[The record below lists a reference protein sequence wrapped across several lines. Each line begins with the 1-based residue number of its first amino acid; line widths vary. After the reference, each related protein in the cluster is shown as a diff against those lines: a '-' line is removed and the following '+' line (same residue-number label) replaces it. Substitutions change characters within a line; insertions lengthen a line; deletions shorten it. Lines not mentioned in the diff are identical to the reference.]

1 MEWLKNTIVIWNYT
15 LPFTLLEFIL
25 RLVLPVIIVSIV
37 SVVLSSLIRRI
48 GGKLI
53 KEDEKRQGFSRWT
66 RRVFRLI
73 VLISIIVSAGSILG
87 IKALNVFGKFVQVLN
102 TPFISSGN
110 TSISIL
116 TLILIIPITLV
127 ASWVGRLVR
136 RGIGNGRLVLF
147 GLNSE
152 QEFIVGRMVHY
163 VMMVLVF
170 ILGLSVIGIDLSAI
184 GILFGILGVGIGFGL
199 QSFIADIV
207 AGISLIGLGHIKEGD
222 RIRLGENDGSIQH
235 IRLMYTELTT
245 FENETLIIPNRLL
258 TGDII
263 HSYNY
268 KDSRVV
274 IVNRVD
280 VSYDSDLEDVIRIL
294 QKVAAQNPWIH
305 RASETDVRVKSFADS
320 GIVMELR
327 TWIHDVKDRAEALS
341 WTNLEIWRSFKAESI
356 EIPFPQRDVHIK
368 NS

>member
-25 RLVLPVIIVSIV
+25 RLVLPVLTVFITA
-37 SVVLSSLIRRI
+37 VVLSSLIRRI

-53 KEDEKRQGFSRWT
+53 REDEKRLGFSKWT
-66 RRVFRLI
+66 RRVFRFI
-73 VLISIIVSAGSILG
+73 VLISIVISAGSLLG
-87 IKALNVFGKFVQVLN
+87 IKALNVLGKFVQVLN
-102 TPFISSGN
+102 TPFFSSGN

-116 TLILIIPITLV
+116 TLILIIPITLI

-207 AGISLIGLGHIKEGD
+207 AGISLIGMGHIKEGD

-294 QKVAAQNPWIH
+294 QEVAAQNPWIH

-356 EIPFPQRDVHIK
+356 EIPFPQRDVHLK